1 MFSQIV
7 DDVCKL
13 SNRIDMRDIV
23 VKLAQG
29 IISRIHSKQYF
40 QSDLKQLELTPDTPN
55 LEMQSATKWVWRRN
69 PDVRLINSVCYKPL
83 GLYPPNNQ
91 PSVGQNLL
99 NNYWYKVGEKY
110 VFVFGGGQNVLGEIY
125 GLPVSEEPTSIE
137 ITYYSFP
144 KKFEYIPEAERLI
157 KYDWSSNEWL
167 VREDAQSDEWKA
179 LDLKEVNE
187 REEELTAYGNW
198 LLRDYKD
205 VVISGTLSKLYGLL
219 DDSERFKRE
228 FAEFNQLF
236 AVLVQN
242 ERYANFGY

>member
-1 MFSQIV
+1 M
-7 DDVCKL
+7 
-13 SNRIDMRDIV
+13 
-23 VKLAQG
+23 
-29 IISRIHSKQYF
+29 
-40 QSDLKQLELTPDTPN
+40 
-55 LEMQSATKWVWRRN
+55 
-69 PDVRLINSVCYKPL
+69 
-83 GLYPPNNQ
+83 
-91 PSVGQNLL
+91 
-99 NNYWYKVGEKY
+99 GEKY

-125 GLPVSEEPTSIE
+125 GLPVNEEPTSIE
-137 ITYYSFP
+137 ITYYSFT
-144 KKFEYIPEAERLI
+144 KKFKYIPEAERLV
-157 KYDWSSNEWL
+157 KYDWLSNEWL

-179 LDLKEVNE
+179 LDLEEVNE